1 MPTKQPSDYRETGT
15 GMQMEL
21 AWSDDETMVTL
32 YITKPRPG
40 GGESKAIIRMSSVE
54 ADELRAF
61 LNSAIA

>member
-21 AWSDDETMVTL
+21 VWSDDETMVTL

-40 GGESKAIIRMSSVE
+40 GGSSNATIRMSSLE
-54 ADELRAF
+54 ADELRSF
-61 LNSAIA
+61 LNASIA